1 VTPWIGVLLGAL
13 IGASVDGFRGL
24 VVGAAVG
31 LMVGLVMRKPP
42 GTAAGRRDADVS
54 GLPGSAAAS
63 EQANANR
70 IVMLEQR
77 VAALSTAPAT
87 ASLWT
92 WFTNGNTM
100 ARIGIVV
107 LFFGIAFLLS
117 YLAEHV
123 TIPIELQFAGVALA
137 GGALIGAGAWLA
149 NARRGYALALV
160 GGGL

>member
-1 VTPWIGVLLGAL
+1 MPEATPGATPPPTPEAAEPERKVVVPPPAAMSPAEAPPVPTPAL
-13 IGASVDGFRGL
+13 QGSV
-24 VVGAAVG
+24 
-31 LMVGLVMRKPP
+31 RKGGP
-42 GTAAGRRDADVS
+42 GD
-54 GLPGSAAAS
+54 PGSIVATPAPRRAAAS
-63 EQANANR
+63 AVSRTSA
-70 IVMLEQR
+70 
-77 VAALSTAPAT
+77 STAPAT

-137 GGALIGAGAWLA
+137 GGA
-149 NARRGYALALV
+149 R
-160 GGGL
+160 